1 MTPSSHP
8 NSLHPI
14 VVIPSRLAATRLP
27 RKPLADIHGR
37 PMIMHVW
44 QRAVEADLGPV
55 VVAAADREIA
65 DAVTAAGGH
74 AVLTRPE
81 LASGSDR
88 VFEAVEMIDPERRH
102 DVVVNLQGDLPTLD
116 PKAVRAVLRPL
127 IDTSVDIATLVAPI
141 ADPRERDDENVVK
154 AAVAFAG
161 ADTIGPALYFSR
173 SPIPWEPALPTIISV
188 CTPSAAPASLV
199 SSGSPPASSNSVN
212 AWNSFAPWRTACGSR
227 PPWSTPFPSAS
238 IRQPTL
244 TAPETCCPLR
254 SANFRGRIP

>member
-173 SPIPWEPALPTIISV
+173 SPIPWGTGPTYHHIGLYAFRRTSLARFVRLAPGVLEQRERLEQLRALENGMRIAAALVDTIPIGVDTPTDLDRARDLLSPAQ
-188 CTPSAAPASLV
+188 
-199 SSGSPPASSNSVN
+199 
-212 AWNSFAPWRTACGSR
+212 R
-227 PPWSTPFPSAS
+227 
-238 IRQPTL
+238 
-244 TAPETCCPLR
+244 
-254 SANFRGRIP
+254 